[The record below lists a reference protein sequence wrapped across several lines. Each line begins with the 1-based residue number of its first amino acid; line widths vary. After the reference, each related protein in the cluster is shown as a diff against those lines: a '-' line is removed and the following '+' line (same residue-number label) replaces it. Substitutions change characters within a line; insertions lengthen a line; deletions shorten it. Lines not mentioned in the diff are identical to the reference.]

1 MADYNFKGFKDYIKL
16 LEPIQTNTDNIEET
30 HLPPAGQTDT
40 VLSHEP
46 TIARIID
53 LASFRK

>member
-16 LEPIQTNTDNIEET
+16 LEPIQDTNVSNESVSEI
-30 HLPPAGQTDT
+30 PAGQTET
-40 VLSHEP
+40 VLVQEP
-46 TIARIID
+46 TLARIID

>member
-16 LEPIQTNTDNIEET
+16 LEPIGSNDNTVEET
-30 HLPPAGQTDT
+30 QIPPAGQTDV

-46 TIARIID
+46 TLARIID

>member
-1 MADYNFKGFKDYIKL
+1 MAEYNFKGFKDYIKL
-16 LEPIQTNTDNIEET
+16 LDPIQPNETPVEEAQQ
-30 HLPPAGQTDT
+30 PPAGQTDV

-46 TIARIID
+46 TLARIID